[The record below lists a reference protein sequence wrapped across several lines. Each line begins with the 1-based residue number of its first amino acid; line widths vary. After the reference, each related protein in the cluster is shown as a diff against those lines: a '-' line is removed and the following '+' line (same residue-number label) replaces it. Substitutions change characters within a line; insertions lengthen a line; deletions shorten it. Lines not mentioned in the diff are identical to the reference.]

1 MDDREFQEQVRA
13 LDGSEVLIRL
23 FAVLDDKYVEAWRN
37 SQSVSDRE
45 EAHRMLKAVTDLKS
59 EITYIANDS
68 RISAFN
74 RRLRS
79 DNI

>member
-1 MDDREFQEQVRA
+1 MDDREFRDQVRA
-13 LDGSEVLIRL
+13 LDGSEVLNRL
-23 FAVLDDKYVEAWRN
+23 FDILDKSYVDRWRN
-37 SQSVSDRE
+37 AQNIDERE

-68 RISAFN
+68 KISAFN
-74 RRLRS
+74 RRLKN

>member
-1 MDDREFQEQVRA
+1 MDDREFRDQVRA
-13 LDGSEVLIRL
+13 LDGSEVLNRL
-23 FAVLDDKYVEAWRN
+23 FDILDKSYVERWRN
-37 SQSVSDRE
+37 AQNIDERE

-68 RISAFN
+68 KISAFN
-74 RRLRS
+74 RRLKN